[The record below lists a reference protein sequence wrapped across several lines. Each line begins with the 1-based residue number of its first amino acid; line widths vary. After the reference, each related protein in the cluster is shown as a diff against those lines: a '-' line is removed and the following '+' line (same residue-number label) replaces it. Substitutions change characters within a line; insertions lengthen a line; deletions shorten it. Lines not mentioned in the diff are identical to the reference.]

1 MNKKL
6 TLIEKIS
13 FSNYIGGLKLLY
25 ILVSM
30 YATMYYITALGIN
43 PIFISILI
51 LVSHMFDAFND
62 PVIGAL
68 IDRSNTKLKNY
79 ILAVRILLPI
89 STLLIFMI
97 PANHGLLT
105 YIYVSI
111 TYIVWSVLYTL
122 GQVPIY
128 SIASRMTNLQS
139 EQDRLLANSMLGG
152 LVGMFLGLGMIAY
165 GWC

>member
-1 MNKKL
+1 
-6 TLIEKIS
+6 
-13 FSNYIGGLKLLY
+13 
-25 ILVSM
+25 
-30 YATMYYITALGIN
+30 
-43 PIFISILI
+43 
-51 LVSHMFDAFND
+51 
-62 PVIGAL
+62 
-68 IDRSNTKLKNY
+68 
-79 ILAVRILLPI
+79 
-89 STLLIFMI
+89 MI

-122 GQVPIY
+122 GEVPIY
-128 SIASRMTNLQS
+128 SIASRMTTLQS